1 MSPGVIIAIGI
12 GVATALVMGL
22 LAARQAGEARA
33 EERYG
38 RELDARPTIRGRRP
52 IPGMRQRAM
61 VAIIGAAIAALG
73 AGIAVGLGNGNH

>member
-1 MSPGVIIAIGI
+1 MSPGAIIAIGI
-12 GVATALVMGL
+12 GIATALVMGL
-22 LAARQAGEARA
+22 LAVRQAGEARA
-33 EERYG
+33 EELYG
-38 RELDARPTIRGRRP
+38 RELDARPTVRGRRP